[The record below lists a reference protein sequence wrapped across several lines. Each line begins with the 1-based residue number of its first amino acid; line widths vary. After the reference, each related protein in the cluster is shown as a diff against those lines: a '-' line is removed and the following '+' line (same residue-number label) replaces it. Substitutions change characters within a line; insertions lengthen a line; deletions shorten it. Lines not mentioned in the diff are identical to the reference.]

1 MSLPDGPHAS
11 IPNHTCTH
19 AAHTLHTPT
28 HPHPF
33 YTDSDTHPQCGPH
46 THDFHTDSEPRAP
59 TPTQLYCIL
68 KPCMRPLTAW
78 CRSVGKGSIRGTSTG
93 PVSAAL
99 VVGVAVAGIAVRPS
113 LAALGGVT
121 PASAAAAPPAPA
133 AAGRAAPTL
142 AAPVPAAAA
151 AALPGPPDQ
160 LLHPP
165 HPPSPPRDSAPA
177 PAVAMMKIF

>member
-1 MSLPDGPHAS
+1 
-11 IPNHTCTH
+11 
-19 AAHTLHTPT
+19 
-28 HPHPF
+28 
-33 YTDSDTHPQCGPH
+33 
-46 THDFHTDSEPRAP
+46 
-59 TPTQLYCIL
+59 
-68 KPCMRPLTAW
+68 MRPLTAW